1 MPLRVVIV
9 PLLRLLVHTLLLPG
23 HPAGVSCTAGGRGHA
38 QKSLRLDEALIQ
50 KVKRI
55 SKKSGKSVSQMVS
68 DYFSLIEQELDPD
81 RQEITPRV
89 RSLFGALA
97 GAKVSEDLSLA
108 DKGRIQNA
116 LRGGVK
122 YDGGGECLGLEPTCK
137 ALFV

>member
-1 MPLRVVIV
+1 VPLRVVIV

-89 RSLFGALA
+89 RSLFGVLV
-97 GAKVSEDLSLA
+97 GAKVSENDHNRRPA
-108 DKGRIQNA
+108 
-116 LRGGVK
+116 
-122 YDGGGECLGLEPTCK
+122 P
-137 ALFV
+137 